1 MYEQSSLILEC
12 SNDPIFS
19 CMIQFFRK
27 FVNSTAFFHSLCFQ
41 YFQEDQFLKR
51 IVRSE
56 PRFIGCC
63 QEEIIV
69 LVHKVEWIVGDFG
82 SSLSAL
88 DVWLAVQSSGL
99 AIDSYDTW
107 GLFGQE

>member
-1 MYEQSSLILEC
+1 LILEC

-19 CMIQFFRK
+19 CIIQFFRK
-27 FVNSTAFFHSLCFQ
+27 FVNSTAFFHSSWFQ
-41 YFQEDQFLKR
+41 YFQEDQFLKS
-51 IVRSE
+51 IVQSE
-56 PRFIGCC
+56 PRFIGFCP
-63 QEEIIV
+63 
-69 LVHKVEWIVGDFG
+69 GDHSSGAQGGVNWGNFG

-107 GLFGQE
+107 GCFGQE